1 MSGRHSLYPGSA
13 MGKRISE
20 GELGRYVKDSDL
32 RVAVF
37 NHLLPVA

>member
-1 MSGRHSLYPGSA
+1 MSGRHSLYPGPE

-20 GELGRYVKDSDL
+20 GELGRYVQGSDF

-37 NHLLPVA
+37 NDLLPVA